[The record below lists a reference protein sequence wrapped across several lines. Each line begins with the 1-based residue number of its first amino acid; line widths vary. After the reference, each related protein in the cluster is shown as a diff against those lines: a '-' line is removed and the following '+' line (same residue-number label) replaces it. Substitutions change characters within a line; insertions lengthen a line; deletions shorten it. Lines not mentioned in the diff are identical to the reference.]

1 MQKKV
6 AEHSDKGKGHRL
18 VVAGGGTGGHLF
30 PGIAIAQEFTSR
42 DADNSVLFVN
52 AGRPLEIEVLSG
64 LGWPHKIINIEGIK
78 GRGPWQQIK
87 AASKIPAAMAR
98 AAGIV
103 KRAKADLVLGVGG
116 YSAGPVVAAARLMGI
131 PTALHEQNRLPGLT
145 NRILGQLV
153 DRIYLSFTES
163 GEHFTAGRVKF
174 CGNPVRD
181 EILQLAGDYQPESK
195 SGPFTIFIVGGSQGA
210 SAINQA
216 MVDALPLLK
225 GEATMRCVHQTGP
238 RDLRWVQEA
247 YAEQGMDADA
257 RAFFTD
263 MAARYQEADLMICRA
278 GATTVAEITA
288 VGLAALFVPF
298 PLATDDHQ
306 TRNAQ
311 ALTEVGAADMIEQQ
325 HLDGQSLAGMIR
337 NYMEHRDRLVN
348 MASKARAL
356 GRLDAAKVIVDD
368 ITARLA
374 SNRNRE
380 P

>member
-1 MQKKV
+1 
-6 AEHSDKGKGHRL
+6 
-18 VVAGGGTGGHLF
+18 
-30 PGIAIAQEFTSR
+30 
-42 DADNSVLFVN
+42 
-52 AGRPLEIEVLSG
+52 
-64 LGWPHKIINIEGIK
+64 
-78 GRGPWQQIK
+78 
-87 AASKIPAAMAR
+87 
-98 AAGIV
+98 
-103 KRAKADLVLGVGG
+103 
-116 YSAGPVVAAARLMGI
+116 
-131 PTALHEQNRLPGLT
+131 
-145 NRILGQLV
+145 
-153 DRIYLSFTES
+153 
-163 GEHFTAGRVKF
+163 
-174 CGNPVRD
+174 
-181 EILQLAGDYQPESK
+181 
-195 SGPFTIFIVGGSQGA
+195 
-210 SAINQA
+210 

-225 GEATMRCVHQTGP
+225 GEATMRCLHQTGP